1 MTKVLTAVL
10 AGCLLLAVSALA
22 ADLTGT
28 WSGQMPT
35 RDGGTRDVTF
45 KLKQSGAA
53 LTGTMSAFD
62 NDIEIKDGKVD
73 GDKLSFMV
81 TLEFN
86 GNEVKLLFAG
96 TVKGNELEMTRER
109 EGSGSKQSFTL
120 KRG

>member
-1 MTKVLTAVL
+1 MTKLLTAVL
-10 AGCLLLAVSALA
+10 AGFLLLAVSALA

-35 RDGGTRDVTF
+35 RDGGTRDVSF
-45 KLKQSGAA
+45 KFKQNGAA

-73 GDKLSFMV
+73 GDKIGFTV
-81 TLEFN
+81 TLDFN

-96 TVKGNELEMTRER
+96 TAKGNELEMTRER
-109 EGSGSKQSFTL
+109 EGSGNKQSFTL